1 MKTKKMI
8 GILALMVSLL
18 FLGCPPE
25 TEGTDVESL
34 TLTSPQEYLAPG
46 QTLTLSA
53 AVVPET
59 AAVTF
64 ESDNLGVATVDEKG
78 VVKGVSEGTAIIT
91 ASAGTKTDD
100 VAVTVIPYT
109 SISIKELE
117 SYTIASGTTLQL
129 ELEWEP
135 ASVTAPKNV
144 KWVSSKPETF
154 SVDEATGLV
163 TSNSST
169 ESAEIYAEIYSGA
182 LKTAAVTVRGEKA
195 PAPRV
200 ENLRAFTGDG
210 RYTIYWDAVEGAEG
224 YNLYYTTA
232 LDKPAEVTKA
242 LDSETTYYHVE
253 RATNGDL
260 IHIWVE
266 AIVPDT
272 IPLESPAHTTVT
284 VGYGDNANQTV
295 TFEDGDTTYTYT
307 LDREVNFLEGTLAP
321 SEYMGDREVE
331 FSVDPESGVLT
342 TKGGTKSTGDGYE
355 SETSG
360 SGANSWLIWTPPTDV
375 LPIEKYDYI
384 EVELKT
390 SGGQTGNGF
399 WTVLNHNNDTISY
412 ELVHYNNNNGS
423 STAGWFISYGGDW
436 RSNGKSVKLHS
447 GRAINNLP
455 AQGDY
460 HQFGILFPEKTP
472 SKIRLYAD
480 RTAPAYVS
488 EDSYSNS
495 VIEPAQWSTNTTT
508 TFEFIFGAN
517 NCPNYQAEISK
528 IRYYKAS
535 ESATPSP

>member
-8 GILALMVSLL
+8 GILALMVALL

-78 VVKGVSEGTAIIT
+78 VVKGVSQGTAIIT

-109 SISIKELE
+109 SISIKAPE
-117 SYTIASGTTLQL
+117 SYTIVFGTTLQL

-135 ASVTAPKNV
+135 ASVPAPKNV
-144 KWVSSKPETF
+144 KWVSSNPETF

-195 PAPRV
+195 PAPMV
-200 ENLRAFTGDG
+200 ENLRAFTGDS
-210 RYTIYWDAVEGAEG
+210 RYTIYWDAVDGAEG

-232 LDKPAEVTKA
+232 TDKPAEVTKA
-242 LDSETTYYHVE
+242 LDSGTTSYHVSP
-253 RATNGDL
+253 ATNGET

-266 AIVPDT
+266 AIVADT
-272 IPLESPAHTTVT
+272 IPLESPASTTVT
-284 VGYGDNANQTV
+284 VGYADNANKTV
-295 TFEDGDTTYTYT
+295 TFEEIEYT

-321 SEYMGDREVE
+321 SKYMNDKEVE

-342 TKGGTKSTGDGYE
+342 TKGGTGTTGDGDYN
-355 SETSG
+355 SQTAG
-360 SGANSWLIWTPPTDV
+360 AGANSWLIWTPPADV
-375 LPIEKYDYI
+375 LPIENYGYI

-390 SGGQTGNGF
+390 SGRGSNNGF

-412 ELVHYNNNNGS
+412 ELVHYNGKSPN
-423 STAGWFISYGGDW
+423 GWFISYGGVW
-436 RSNGKSVKLHS
+436 RNDGKSQKFHAGTAVS
-447 GRAINNLP
+447 LP
-455 AQGDY
+455 EEGSTDY
-460 HQFGILFPEKTP
+460 HQFGISFPDNTP
-472 SKIRLYAD
+472 SKIRLYSN
-480 RTAPAYVS
+480 RTNQY
-488 EDSYSNS
+488 Y
-495 VIEPAQWSTNTTT
+495 TNDEYDGGNANVGPTDWRTGATT

-517 NCPNYQAEISK
+517 DCPNYQAEISK
-528 IRYYKAS
+528 IRYYKAADTS
-535 ESATPSP
+535 TAQP

>member
-18 FLGCPPE
+18 FIGCPPE

-78 VVKGVSEGTAIIT
+78 VVKGVSQGTAIIT

-109 SISIKELE
+109 SISIKAPE
-117 SYTIASGTTLQL
+117 SHTIALGTTLQL
-129 ELEWEP
+129 ELEWKP

-144 KWVSSKPETF
+144 KWVSSNPETF
-154 SVDEATGLV
+154 SVDEAGLV

-182 LKTAAVTVRGEKA
+182 LKTAAVTVRGDKA
-195 PAPRV
+195 PTPMV

-210 RYTIYWDAVEGAEG
+210 RYTVYWDAVEGATG

-232 LDKPAEVTKA
+232 PDKPAEANKA
-242 LDSETTYYHVE
+242 LDSETTFYHVFP
-253 RATNGDL
+253 ATNGET
-260 IHIWVE
+260 INIWVE
-266 AIVPDT
+266 AIVADT

-284 VGYGDNANQTV
+284 VGYEGNANQTV
-295 TFEDGDTTYTYT
+295 TFDGINYI

-321 SEYMGDREVE
+321 STYMEGKEFE

-342 TKGGTKSTGDGYE
+342 TKGGTGSTGDGY
-355 SETSG
+355 TSQTDG
-360 SGANSWLIWTPPTDV
+360 AGANSWLIWTPPTDV
-375 LPIEKYDYI
+375 LPINDYSYI

-390 SGGQTGNGF
+390 SGRQTGNGF
-399 WTVLNHNNDTISY
+399 WTVLNCGESNISY
-412 ELVHYNNNNGS
+412 ELVHYNGNTPNN
-423 STAGWFISYGGDW
+423 GWFISYGGVW
-436 RSNGKSVKLHS
+436 RNDGKSQKFHVGTAVS
-447 GRAINNLP
+447 LP
-455 AQGDY
+455 QEGSTDY

-472 SKIRLYAD
+472 LKIRLY
-480 RTAPAYVS
+480 
-488 EDSYSNS
+488 SNR
-495 VIEPAQWSTNTTT
+495 NTTAYHTKDRYDGGNANDGPTSWTDDTMT
-508 TFEFIFGAN
+508 TFEFIFGN
-517 NCPNYQAEISK
+517 TDCPNYRAEISK

>member
-8 GILALMVSLL
+8 GILALMVALL
-18 FLGCPPE
+18 FIGCPPE

-78 VVKGVSEGTAIIT
+78 VVKGVSQGTAIIT

-109 SISIKELE
+109 SISIKAPE
-117 SYTIASGTTLQL
+117 SSTIALGTTLQL

-144 KWVSSKPETF
+144 KWVSSNPETF
-154 SVDEATGLV
+154 SVDEAGLV

-182 LKTAAVTVRGEKA
+182 LKTAAVTVRGDKA
-195 PAPRV
+195 PAPMV

-232 LDKPAEVTKA
+232 PDKPADVTQT
-242 LDSETTYYHVE
+242 LGPETTSVHVDS
-253 RATNGDL
+253 ATNGET
-260 IHIWVE
+260 INIWVE
-266 AIVPDT
+266 AIVADT

-284 VGYGDNANQTV
+284 VGYADNENQTI
-295 TFEDGDTTYTYT
+295 TIADAQYT

-321 SEYMGDREVE
+321 SDYMNGREVE
-331 FSVDPESGVLT
+331 FSVDPVSGVLT
-342 TKGGTKSTGDGYE
+342 TKGGTGSTGASYDAQADGA
-355 SETSG
+355 
-360 SGANSWLIWTPPTDV
+360 GANSWLIWTPPADV
-375 LPIEKYDYI
+375 LPINDYDYI

-390 SGGQTGNGF
+390 SGRQTGNGF
-399 WTVLNHNNDTISY
+399 WTVLNHNNGTISY
-412 ELVHYNNNNGS
+412 ELVHYNGNSPNN
-423 STAGWFISYGGDW
+423 GWFISYGGAW
-436 RSNGKSVKLHS
+436 RSNGKSQKFHTGAAVS
-447 GRAINNLP
+447 LP
-455 AQGDY
+455 QEGSTDY
-460 HQFGILFPEKTP
+460 HRFGILFPEKTP
-472 SKIRLYAD
+472 SKIRLYSNRND
-480 RTAPAYVS
+480 QYTTKDKYDGS
-488 EDSYSNS
+488 DKDSGPENWTTD
-495 VIEPAQWSTNTTT
+495 ATT

-517 NCPNYQAEISK
+517 DCPNYQAEISK
-528 IRYYKAS
+528 IRYYKAADTS
-535 ESATPSP
+535 TGTQP

>member
-78 VVKGVSEGTAIIT
+78 VVKGVSQGTAIIT

-109 SISIKELE
+109 SISIKAPE
-117 SYTIASGTTLQL
+117 SYTIALGTTLQL

-154 SVDEATGLV
+154 SVDETGLV

-169 ESAEIYAEIYSGA
+169 EFAEIYAEIYSGA

-195 PAPRV
+195 PAPKV
-200 ENLRAFTGDG
+200 ENLRAFTGDS
-210 RYTIYWDAVEGAEG
+210 RYTIYWDAVADATE
-224 YNLYYTTA
+224 YKLYLSTEET
-232 LDKPAEVTKA
+232 KPTDATQT
-242 LDSETTYYHVE
+242 LNSETTSV
-253 RATNGDL
+253 RVDNATNGAT

-266 AIVPDT
+266 AIVADT
-272 IPLESPAHTTVT
+272 IPLENPASTTVK
-284 VGYGDNANQTV
+284 VGYEDNENKTV
-295 TFEDGDTTYTYT
+295 TFDGINYT
-307 LDREVNFLEGTLAP
+307 LDREVNFLEGTLVQNWP
-321 SEYMGDREVE
+321 EGEPLY
-331 FSVDPESGVLT
+331 SVDPETGILT
-342 TKGGTKSTGDGYE
+342 QNGGSTASGDGYE
-355 SETSG
+355 SQTSG
-360 SGANSWLIWTPPTDV
+360 SGANSWLMWTPPTDV
-375 LPIEKYDYI
+375 LSIEYYDYI

-390 SGGQTGNGF
+390 SGRGANNGF
-399 WTVLNHNNDTISY
+399 WTVLNHANNAISY
-412 ELVHYNNNNGS
+412 ELVHYNNKNATS
-423 STAGWFISYGGDW
+423 GWFISYGGVW
-436 RSNGKSVKLHS
+436 QNMSKSQKFHKGLD
-447 GRAINNLP
+447 ITLP
-455 AQGDY
+455 SQDDDAY
-460 HQFGILFPEKTP
+460 HQFGILFPDKTP
-472 SKIRLYAD
+472 KKIRLYANRSQYHSKD
-480 RTAPAYVS
+480 AYDADDKDNGP
-488 EDSYSNS
+488 E
-495 VIEPAQWSTNTTT
+495 AWTTGATT

-517 NCPNYQAEISK
+517 NCSGYQAEISK

>member
-18 FLGCPPE
+18 FIGCPPE

-78 VVKGVSEGTAIIT
+78 VVKGVSQGTAIIT

-109 SISIKELE
+109 SISIKEPE
-117 SYTIASGTTLQL
+117 SYTIALGTTLQL

-135 ASVTAPKNV
+135 ASVPAPKNV
-144 KWVSSKPETF
+144 KWVSLNPETF
-154 SVDEATGLV
+154 SVDETGLV

-182 LKTAAVTVRGEKA
+182 LKTAAVTVRGDKA
-195 PAPRV
+195 PAPMV
-200 ENLRAFTGDG
+200 ENLRAFTGDS
-210 RYTIYWDAVEGAEG
+210 RYTIYWDAVADATE
-224 YNLYYTTA
+224 YKLYLSTEET
-232 LDKPAEVTKA
+232 KPADATRT
-242 LDSETTYYHVE
+242 LGPETTSV
-253 RATNGDL
+253 RVDNATNGET

-266 AIVPDT
+266 AIVADT

-284 VGYGDNANQTV
+284 VGSA
-295 TFEDGDTTYTYT
+295 EDPNDKTITIESVQYT

-321 SEYMGDREVE
+321 STYMGDKEVE

-342 TKGGTKSTGDGYE
+342 TKGGTENTVGNDYN
-355 SETSG
+355 SETDG
-360 SGANSWLIWTPPTDV
+360 AGANSWLIWTPPTDV
-375 LPIEKYDYI
+375 LPIENYDYI

-390 SGGQTGNGF
+390 NGESNGTAGF
-399 WTVLNHNNDTISY
+399 WTILNHSGANGISY
-412 ELVHYNNNNGS
+412 ELVHYDNNTQN
-423 STAGWFISYGGDW
+423 GWFLSYGGVW
-436 RSNGKSVKLHS
+436 RSNGKSKKYHAGTDVT
-447 GRAINNLP
+447 LP
-455 AQGDY
+455 TQGDW
-460 HQFGILFPEKTP
+460 HKFGILFPDNTP

-480 RTAPAYVS
+480 RGESPHISKDKYDGSDKDSGPA
-488 EDSYSNS
+488 NWTTG
-495 VIEPAQWSTNTTT
+495 ATT
-508 TFEFIFGAN
+508 TFEFIFGAK
-517 NCPNYQAEISK
+517 NCPDYEAQIAK
-528 IRYYKAS
+528 IRYYKADGS
-535 ESATPSP
+535 QP

>member
-78 VVKGVSEGTAIIT
+78 VVKGVSQGTAIIT

-109 SISIKELE
+109 SISIKALE
-117 SYTIASGTTLQL
+117 SYTIALGTTLQL

-144 KWVSSKPETF
+144 KWVSSNVDLF
-154 SVDEATGLV
+154 SVDETGLV

-182 LKTAAVTVRGEKA
+182 LKTATVTVRGEKA
-195 PAPRV
+195 PAPKV
-200 ENLRAFTGDG
+200 ENLRAFTGDS
-210 RYTIYWDAVEGAEG
+210 RYTIYWDAVADATG

-232 LDKPAEVTKA
+232 TDKPADANQT
-242 LDSETTYYHVE
+242 LGSETTSVHVPD
-253 RATNGDL
+253 AKNGET
-260 IHIWVE
+260 INIWVE
-266 AIVPDT
+266 AIVADT
-272 IPLESPAHTTVT
+272 IPLESPASTTVT
-284 VGYGDNANQTV
+284 VGSAEDPDNTTITIAG
-295 TFEDGDTTYTYT
+295 EDTNYI

-321 SEYMGDREVE
+321 SDYMNEEVE
-331 FSVDPESGVLT
+331 FSVDPVSGVLT
-342 TKGGTKSTGDGYE
+342 TKGGAKSTGDGYE

-360 SGANSWLIWTPPTDV
+360 SGANSWLIWTPPADV
-375 LPIEKYDYI
+375 LSIEKYDYI

-399 WTVLNHNNDTISY
+399 WTVLNHDNGAISY

-423 STAGWFISYGGDW
+423 STAGWFISYGGAW

-488 EDSYSNS
+488 EDTYSNS

-517 NCPNYQAEISK
+517 PCPNYQAEISK